1 MLNLDQMKETFEEL
15 YDRTHVPCCVLDA
28 SRTLLFPKSSPLM
41 PYLDMMDGLFAQDE
55 YPVHALSIYHYLVAS
70 FTSGDFTVLVGPCCL
85 LEASIEDDPRLG
97 VIKNYVS
104 SETVES
110 FCAMAKFVYT
120 AVTHKRIEAAAI
132 PVERIDEADI
142 LSEVEGTRE
151 ANVESR
157 RAEEATRD
165 SYQFELK
172 YLDYVKRGRKD
183 KLDWIISQ
191 MGKTYR
197 PKLGGNDLETMRYKF
212 IALDTLL
219 TRLAIQEGVPLDAA
233 FSLSDALLQN
243 LGRVRTAE
251 GFLDYFRYM
260 SFSFV
265 DLITAA
271 SKASSPLVHRCVE
284 YIAEHLQDKITL
296 ADLSE
301 ATGRSGA
308 YISATFKRET
318 GETLTTYILHRKVE
332 EAEHLLLFTDMP
344 AQDIAT
350 RLGFSSQSHFIA
362 QFKKVTGQTPREYQT
377 RNFYYL

>member
-1 MLNLDQMKETFEEL
+1 MLDLDQMKETFEEL

-28 SRTLLFPKSSPLM
+28 NRTLLFPKSSPLM
-41 PYLDMMDGLFAQDE
+41 PYLDMMEGLFVQDE

-97 VIKNYVS
+97 
-104 SETVES
+104 
-110 FCAMAKFVYT
+110 
-120 AVTHKRIEAAAI
+120 
-132 PVERIDEADI
+132 
-142 LSEVEGTRE
+142 
-151 ANVESR
+151 
-157 RAEEATRD
+157 
-165 SYQFELK
+165 
-172 YLDYVKRGRKD
+172 KRGRKD

-197 PKLGGNDLETMRYKF
+197 PKLGANDLETMRYKF

-265 DLITAA
+265 DLITSA

-301 ATGRSGA
+301 ATGSSGA

-350 RLGFSSQSHFIA
+350 RLGFSSQSHCIA